1 MPHTINQKDTI
12 VTVRFQPG
20 TDYEELREA
29 ILESDSFPDSRLEI
43 WDLSQL
49 DLDLAGD
56 RIRSLAELAKAKNH
70 RPAKSAI
77 LVHGDLAY
85 GLFRMFAMNRE
96 QPEIETQVFT
106 DENEAR
112 AWLLSEQP

>member
-1 MPHTINQKDTI
+1 MPHTISRNDAI
-12 VTVRFQPG
+12 VIVRFQPEVG
-20 TDYEELREA
+20 YEELREA
-29 ILESDSFPDSRLEI
+29 ILESDSFPDSRFEI

-49 DLDLAGD
+49 DLDLEGD
-56 RIRSLAELAKAKNH
+56 QIRSLAELAKTKKH
-70 RPAKSAI
+70 RPARSAI

-85 GLFRMFAMNRE
+85 GLFRMFSMNRE
-96 QPEIETQVFT
+96 QPEIETRVFT